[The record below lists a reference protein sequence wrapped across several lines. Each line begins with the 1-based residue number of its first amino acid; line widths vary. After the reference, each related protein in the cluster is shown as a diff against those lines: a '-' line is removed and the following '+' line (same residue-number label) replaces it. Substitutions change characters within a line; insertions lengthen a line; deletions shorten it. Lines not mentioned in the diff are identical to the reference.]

1 MIPKYILEIIEKDNY
16 LFCGHRKVDFLMP
29 KYDPDYHYLHLTNHN
44 YFLALLCLRSY
55 IKLISDYYLG
65 VIIGAKNIDLFIL
78 TASLSSPMGSGS
90 DSKAI
95 PIKFGNIHSYLV
107 DSSQFGFEPLLL
119 NKLEKVY
126 CYMPSMRG
134 ENFDKRH
141 LNQFFHCEM
150 EIRGKLEEIKPI
162 IVGYVKIMCEIILAS
177 KNIVELIS
185 ADPRRTQKVLEKVV
199 KQKEFKEIS
208 FDSAV
213 NILEKN
219 GRESLVNYK
228 KNGRDI
234 NFAGEI
240 ELLRALKSDL
250 PVWINNFDRDRVPF
264 YQKIDPNNTNKTINA
279 DLLFPPLLDGAFGGE
294 IVGSGQRQDNSNEI
308 YESLRRQNLNSE
320 PYEWYINLRRQDKYQ
335 ITSGFGLGIERFI
348 SWALGF
354 DDIKNSI
361 IYPRLKNIITY
372 P

>member
-1 MIPKYILEIIEKDNY
+1 MIPKYILKIIEKDNY
-16 LFCGHRKVDFLMP
+16 LFCEQKKVDFLMP
-29 KYDPDYHYLHLTNHN
+29 KYDPNYHYLHLTNHN

-55 IKLISDYYLG
+55 IKLISDYYFD

-90 DSKAI
+90 NSKAI
-95 PIKFGNIHSYLV
+95 PIKFGKINSYLV
-107 DSSQFGFEPLLL
+107 DSSQFGLEPLLL
-119 NKLEKVY
+119 NKLEKAY

-150 EIRGKLEEIKPI
+150 EIRGKLEEIKLI
-162 IVGYVKIMCEIILAS
+162 VVGYIKIMCEVILAS

-185 ADPRRTQKVLEKVV
+185 IDPYKTQKILEKII

-208 FDSAV
+208 FDNAV

-219 GRESLVNYK
+219 RGESLVSYR

-234 NFAGEI
+234 NSMGEI
-240 ELLRALKSDL
+240 ELLKILKSDL
-250 PVWINNFDRDRVPF
+250 PIWINNFDRDRVPF
-264 YQKIDPNNTNKTINA
+264 YQKIDPNNINKTINA

-294 IVGSGQRQDNSNEI
+294 IVGSGQRQDDPNEI
-308 YESLRRQNLNSE
+308 YESLHRQNLNPE
-320 PYEWYINLRRQDKYQ
+320 PYEWYINLRRQDNYKT
-335 ITSGFGLGIERFI
+335 TSGFGLGIERFI
-348 SWALGF
+348 SWVLGF
-354 DDIKNSI
+354 DDIKNSA
-361 IYPRLKNIITY
+361 IYPRLKNVITY